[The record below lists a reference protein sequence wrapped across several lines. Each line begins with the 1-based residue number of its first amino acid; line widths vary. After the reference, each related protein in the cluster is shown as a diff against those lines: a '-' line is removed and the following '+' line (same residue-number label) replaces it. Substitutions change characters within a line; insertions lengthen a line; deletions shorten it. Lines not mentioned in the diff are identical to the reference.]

1 MKDYMI
7 ALNDDKEV
15 LKVLVKRI
23 GERLKDLFEK
33 QVRDKKQGIEWNQK
47 HKSKLLLFIKSGS
60 ISTDNYF
67 FLLIINWLYWSLIG
81 RFKITY
87 LNTFLD

>member
-23 GERLKDLFEK
+23 GERLKDLFET
-33 QVRDKKQGIEWNQK
+33 QVGDRKQGIK
-47 HKSKLLLFIKSGS
+47 
-60 ISTDNYF
+60 
-67 FLLIINWLYWSLIG
+67 
-81 RFKITY
+81 
-87 LNTFLD
+87 